1 MTSALIVYAP
11 EARGTASADYPWA
24 WTNEEWN
31 VFLADMDDGWG
42 TDEYA
47 ARMFEWVMPSAAGD
61 PKQLRWWRTMQ
72 RLSATPS
79 SMIAIERIWAE
90 LDIRPVLPTIQAL
103 TLVLHRSGDPVERV
117 EAGRDFARQI
127 PGAQFVELAGRD
139 WPIWAGD
146 QDALFGAIE
155 PFLRSMREE
164 EAELDRVR
172 REAKEL
178 SDRLPKFDPRSVQ
191 PGARSGAGRVDDAV
205 RRAFESDGRSMIE
218 RGLRTSNCWGLAR
231 SRRADL
237 SVRRRASRV
246 HVSDAGELP
255 KGAP

>member
-1 MTSALIVYAP
+1 MKP
-11 EARGTASADYPWA
+11 EREKRCVTYPAVASPQVKPVPGRRQHSDGKGRTRARDQAEG
-24 WTNEEWN
+24 E
-31 VFLADMDDGWG
+31 
-42 TDEYA
+42 DEG
-47 ARMFEWVMPSAAGD
+47 R
-61 PKQLRWWRTMQ
+61 
-72 RLSATPS
+72 
-79 SMIAIERIWAE
+79 RIS
-90 LDIRPVLPTIQAL
+90 R
-103 TLVLHRSGDPVERV
+103 R
-117 EAGRDFARQI
+117 
-127 PGAQFVELAGRD
+127 
-139 WPIWAGD
+139 
-146 QDALFGAIE
+146 
-155 PFLRSMREE
+155 E